1 MFDKFSK
8 KDNAEKSD
16 AQKNLNSV
24 NEQSDDV
31 LSDVSGGTGRR
42 SKNRL
47 LGKKKRKKG
56 QK

>member
-1 MFDKFSK
+1 MGQLNIKTGPGIITG
-8 KDNAEKSD
+8 
-16 AQKNLNSV
+16 QQNLNSV

-31 LSDVSGGTGRR
+31 LSDVSGGPGRR